1 MMEHTKTIKEQ
12 ALALGF
18 DLTGVTS
25 AKPLDENYRL
35 HFVQWLDKGNAAGM
49 EYLRYNIEK
58 RFAPAQLLDGAKS
71 VICVAVNYK
80 PSQVVS
86 DGPCRIADFALY
98 EDYHEF
104 IRQRLKAL
112 ADFITQIVPGKYIQ
126 FKICV
131 DSVPLAERALAK
143 RAGLGWIGKNK
154 SLIHPTLGGQLL
166 LGELITTLELAPDE
180 PFEKDLCGACSKC
193 LRACPAGALS
203 DDGEFDSRKCISYLT
218 IEHKG
223 DIPQDLADK
232 IGNRLF
238 GCDQCIVTC
247 PYQQKAPACT
257 NKEFQFYPQR
267 TALRSRQILDWTQED
282 FDRHFKNSSIER
294 LGLERLKR
302 NAHIC
307 CQNTSRLSD

>member
-1 MMEHTKTIKEQ
+1 MMEYTKTIKEQ
-12 ALALGF
+12 AVALGF
-18 DLTGVTS
+18 NLVGVTT
-25 AKPLDENYRL
+25 ARPLEDDQR
-35 HFVQWLDKGNAAGM
+35 HFVQWLNKGNAAGM
-49 EYLRYNIEK
+49 GYLRHNIEK

-71 VICVAVNYK
+71 VLCVALNYE
-80 PSQVVS
+80 PSQGVS

-104 IRQRLKAL
+104 IRQRLKTL
-112 ADFITQIVPGKYIQ
+112 ADFITQSAHEKNIQ

-131 DSVPLAERALAK
+131 DSVPLAERALAQ

-154 SLIHPTLGGQLL
+154 SLIHPTLGCQLL
-166 LGELITTLELAPDE
+166 LGELITTLELTPDE
-180 PFEKDLCGACSKC
+180 PFKKDLCGNCDQC
-193 LRACPAGALS
+193 LRACPSGALS

-223 DIPQDLADK
+223 DIPQEMADK

-238 GCDQCIVTC
+238 GCDQCVLTC
-247 PYQQKAPACT
+247 PYQQKAPACS
-257 NKEFQFYPQR
+257 NKDFQFFLQR
-267 TALRSRQILDWTQED
+267 TALLPQDILDWTQED
-282 FDRHFKNSSIER
+282 FDKHFKNSSLER

-307 CQNTSRLSD
+307 CRNTNRLSD